1 MKCLAIALLAA
12 CSGPA
17 KKPAQDPRDFP
28 IEAAPQDAAAPDETE
43 ELPFV
48 PVGGVGEEL
57 PAKEPLKITGSPA
70 STIAASGC
78 IPAGAYSVKVDLS
91 SAKLSQV
98 NTGMDDIAWCKSLL
112 EGIPATTMATLAV
125 IVEGGQ
131 MRVEWP
137 PGKPQTIVSI
147 GSCSIAITSPPM
159 IAQMTFGK
167 NGKATGATSY
177 SIGTQN
183 HPDESCSAVGA
194 KLALQK
200 Q

>member
-1 MKCLAIALLAA
+1 MRCLAIGALVAA

-28 IEAAPQDAAAPDETE
+28 IEAPPDAAAPDEAE
-43 ELPFV
+43 ALPFV
-48 PVGGVGEEL
+48 PVGGAGD
-57 PAKEPLKITGSPA
+57 EPPPRDPIKITGSPGSTVAA
-70 STIAASGC
+70 SSCIAAGV
-78 IPAGAYSVKVDLS
+78 YSVKVDLS

-98 NTGMDDIAWCKSLL
+98 NTGMDDIEWCKSLL
-112 EGIPATTMATLAV
+112 EGIPATTMATLQV
-125 IVEGGQ
+125 VVEGDQ

-147 GSCSIAITSPPM
+147 GTCSIAITSLPM
-159 IAQMTFGK
+159 VAQMTFGK

-177 SIGTQN
+177 SVGTTN